1 MLTSL
6 TEAKQ
11 YLLTCQTLSVIEQQQ
26 DESAIVAAFQM
37 FWSSYPEL
45 EEFTQHMKG
54 IVLFPAILYCMV
66 TDRPLS
72 NTELKGCD
80 KSVSLHM
87 ATSCRPMQP
96 DPEPGVPAL
105 SQSYHL

>member
-45 EEFTQHMKG
+45 EEFTQHVKG

-66 TDRPLS
+66 TDRLLISYNEQEPPW
-72 NTELKGCD
+72 TELKG
-80 KSVSLHM
+80 
-87 ATSCRPMQP
+87 
-96 DPEPGVPAL
+96 
-105 SQSYHL
+105 